1 MKKSELKSLIR
12 EVIEEGGFFDDMDAA
27 KASVDAHRAS
37 KKELHYSIKK
47 QVTGNKISISINA
60 EFENPKQAKY
70 QSDIL
75 ERDIESQIREIIR
88 GYNLN
93 LKRI

>member
-1 MKKSELKSLIR
+1 MKKSELKALIR

-27 KASVDAHRAS
+27 KAAEDAHRAS

-60 EFENPKQAKY
+60 EFENPKQAKE

-75 ERDIESQIREIIR
+75 ARDIEAEMQKIIW

-93 LKRI
+93 LTRI